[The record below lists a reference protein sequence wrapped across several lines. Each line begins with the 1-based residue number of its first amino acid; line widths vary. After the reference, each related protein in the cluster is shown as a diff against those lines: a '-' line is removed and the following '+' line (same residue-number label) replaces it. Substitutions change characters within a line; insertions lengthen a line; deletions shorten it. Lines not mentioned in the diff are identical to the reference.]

1 MADEPTVDV
10 TDVVDST
17 RYEAKVGGELAG
29 FAEYE
34 RREGRVIFPHTVV
47 DDAFEGQGVGS
58 TLARA
63 VLDDARARGEKVVPL
78 CPFIAGYIERHDE
91 YADLVDH
98 EMLATYTRGDVDTDP
113 GTGTGGV
120 D

>member
-17 RYEAKVGGELAG
+17 RYEAKVGGNLAG
-29 FAEYE
+29 YAEYE
-34 RREGRVIFPHTVV
+34 RREGRVIFPHTEV
-47 DDAFEGQGVGS
+47 DEAFEGQGVGS
-58 TLARA
+58 ALART
-63 VLDDARARGEKVVPL
+63 VLDDARERGEKVVPL
-78 CPFIAGYIERHDE
+78 CPFIAGYIRRHDE

-98 EMLATYTRGDVDTDP
+98 DMLATYDQGEVDTE
-113 GTGTGGV
+113 GGTGGV